1 MKISCKC
8 NLNFKRSFITE
19 LNRETDTNASKLT
32 NGTTTK
38 SIFFEIEID
47 CRLKAGCFNVLLFLH
62 HEQKRYEKF
71 LLIHDNV

>member
-19 LNRETDTNASKLT
+19 LNRETDTNASKVT

-38 SIFFEIEID
+38 
-47 CRLKAGCFNVLLFLH
+47 
-62 HEQKRYEKF
+62 
-71 LLIHDNV
+71 